1 MKKILLLMT
10 CLLAWGAAF
19 AQKKGNIS
27 GKIVTETNEPLPHSL
42 VKLVSITDTTKVIET
57 SANLDGLY
65 QFTNVDEGQYL
76 LRIKMVSYQ
85 THNGQKFSFTGS
97 DLQLPVIKMQS
108 TSKQLK
114 EVSVVGQKPFV
125 ERKADKTVLNVENN
139 ATAAGNSVL
148 ELLEKAPGVTIDR
161 QTDQIKLNNK
171 AGITVMVDGKT
182 NYLSGADITTVLS
195 NMTSDQVASIELIT
209 NPSSKYDAAGNAG
222 IINIKLKRN
231 KNFGTNGS
239 AVLNTGWGGVKD
251 GPNNLYRHSANL
263 NLNHR
268 TEQWNIFGNTT
279 YNTRSGFNET
289 LLTRTANTPS
299 MRTTF
304 DQSFNRKQK
313 SPGYSAKIGADY
325 YASKK
330 TVLGVMV
337 DFFDAKNE
345 VMGLSTADVNEYQG
359 NTHTLSYI
367 KQNNGNNSKMQ
378 NVTANFNV
386 KHDLPK
392 EEANITFDV
401 DYANYTM
408 DRNDSFD
415 ARYLNTA
422 QQETNSSNL
431 RNIVDAKIDVIA
443 AKTDFSWPFS
453 KTLKFEAG
461 LKSSFV
467 NTNNDF
473 VSEQLN
479 NGTWSDVLG
488 RSNLFIYKE
497 NINAAYTN
505 LSKNWKK
512 WELQLGLRAEHT
524 HSKGHSVTS
533 NKIVDRNYVS
543 LFPSIF
549 LKQELS
555 KNHSFN
561 YSYSRRIDRPSYQ
574 QLNPFVQYL
583 DPYTIDSGNPYLN
596 AQFTDNFEFAYNFK
610 EFSLSFNYADVRG
623 MITQVSRQNDATRQI
638 EVQRQNFGHANLYNA
653 NLFVPLKITK
663 QWSMQNN
670 FSANYQKYEDGTL
683 VGAQFQKSKVSFN
696 FNTSQSFVFSKTFR
710 AELSFWYDSPKIRGV
725 EETTIAQYAL
735 NLGVQK
741 SLMQNRLKLR
751 LSVDDILNT
760 NYWEGRMKYQNVDM
774 YVINHYVNRRASFSI
789 NYSFG
794 NQQVKSAR
802 NRKTSLEDIK
812 GRTGG

>member
-1 MKKILLLMT
+1 MT
-10 CLLAWGAAF
+10 CLLAWGNSF
-19 AQKKGNIS
+19 AQKKGNIT
-27 GKIVTETNEPLPHSL
+27 GKIVTETNEPLPYSL
-42 VKLVSITDTTKVIET
+42 VKLVNTADTTKTIEV
-57 SANLDGLY
+57 SADLDGLY
-65 QFTNVDEGQYL
+65 QFINVSEGQYL
-76 LRIKMVSYQ
+76 LRVKMVGYQ
-85 THNGQKFSFTGS
+85 AYSGREFSFLGS
-97 DLQLPVIKMQS
+97 SLRLPDVKMQS

-139 ATAAGNSVL
+139 ITAAGNSVL

-182 NYLSGADITTVLS
+182 NYLSGADITTILS

-239 AVLNTGWGGVKD
+239 TVLNTGWGTVKN

-268 TEQWNIFGNTT
+268 TEKWNIFGNTT

-289 LLTRTANTPS
+289 LLTRTANTPA

-330 TVLGVMV
+330 TVLGAMI
-337 DFFDAKNE
+337 DFANIKNE
-345 VMGLSTADVNEYQG
+345 LIGLSNADVNEYQS

-378 NVTANFNV
+378 NVTANFNL

-408 DRNDSFD
+408 DRNDRFD

-422 QQETNSSNL
+422 LQETKSSNL

-473 VSEQLN
+473 VSEQLS
-479 NGTWSDVLG
+479 NGSWSDVLG

-549 LKQELS
+549 LKQELN

-670 FSANYQKYEDGTL
+670 LSANYQNYEDGTL

-696 FNTSQSFVFSKTFR
+696 FNTSQSFTFSKTFR

-741 SLMQNRLKLR
+741 SLMQNRIKLR

-774 YVINHYVNRRASFSI
+774 YITNHYVNRRASFSF

-802 NRKTSLEDIK
+802 NRKTALDDIK

>member
-1 MKKILLLMT
+1 MT
-10 CLLAWGAAF
+10 CLLAWGTSF

-27 GKIVTETNEPLPHSL
+27 GKIVTETYEPLPYSL
-42 VKLVSITDTTKVIET
+42 VKLVNMADTTKTMET

-65 QFTNVDEGQYL
+65 QFVNVSEGQYL
-76 LRIKMVSYQ
+76 LRVKMVSYQ
-85 THNGQKFSFTGS
+85 PYSSQKFSFTSS
-97 DLQLPVIKMQS
+97 DLQLPAIKMQS

-161 QTDQIKLNNK
+161 QTEQIKLNNK

-299 MRTTF
+299 MLTTF

-337 DFFDAKNE
+337 DFSSIKNDM
-345 VMGLSTADVNEYQG
+345 VGLSNANVNEYQG

-378 NVTANFNV
+378 NVTANFNI

-401 DYANYTM
+401 DYARYGL
-408 DRNDSFD
+408 DRNDNFD

-431 RNIVDAKIDVIA
+431 RNIVDATIDVVA

-473 VSEQLN
+473 ISEQLS
-479 NGTWSDVLG
+479 NGSWSDVLG

-533 NKIVDRNYVS
+533 NKMVDRNYVS

-653 NLFVPLKITK
+653 NLFVPLKVTK
-663 QWSMQNN
+663 HWSMQNN

-710 AELSFWYDSPKIRGV
+710 AELSFWYDSPRIRGV

-741 SLMQNRLKLR
+741 SVMQNRIKLR

-774 YVINHYVNRRASFSI
+774 YVTNHYVNRRASFSI

-802 NRKTSLEDIK
+802 NRKTSLDDIK

>member
-1 MKKILLLMT
+1 MT
-10 CLLAWGAAF
+10 CLLAWGASF
-19 AQKKGNIS
+19 AQKKGKIS
-27 GKIVTETNEPLPHSL
+27 GKIVTETNEPLPYSL
-42 VKLVSITDTTKVIET
+42 VKLVNIADNTKNMET

-65 QFTNVDEGQYL
+65 QFVNVSEGQYL
-76 LRIKMVSYQ
+76 LRVKMVSYQ
-85 THNGQKFSFTGS
+85 PYNGQKFSFSGS
-97 DLQLPVIKMQS
+97 DLQLPAIKMQS

-337 DFFDAKNE
+337 DFFNAKNE
-345 VMGLSTADVNEYQG
+345 VMGLSSADVNEYQG

-473 VSEQLN
+473 VSEQLS
-479 NGTWSDVLG
+479 NGSWADILG

-497 NINAAYTN
+497 NINAAYSN
-505 LSKNWKK
+505 LSKTWKK
-512 WELQLGLRAEHT
+512 WDLQLGLRAEHT
-524 HSKGHSVTS
+524 HSKGHSITS

-543 LFPSIF
+543 LFPSVF

-710 AELSFWYDSPKIRGV
+710 AELSFWYDSPRIRGV

-741 SLMQNRLKLR
+741 SLMQNRIKLR

-774 YVINHYVNRRASFSI
+774 YVTNHYVNRRASFSI

>member
-10 CLLAWGAAF
+10 CLLAWGASF
-19 AQKKGNIS
+19 AQKKGSIS
-27 GKIVTETNEPLPHSL
+27 GKIVTETNEPLPYSL
-42 VKLVSITDTTKVIET
+42 VKLVNIADTTKTIEA

-65 QFTNVDEGQYL
+65 QFANVSEGQYL
-76 LRIKMVSYQ
+76 LRVKMVSYQ
-85 THNGQKFSFTGS
+85 PYSGQKFSFTGS
-97 DLQLPVIKMQS
+97 DLKLPEVKMHS

-171 AGITVMVDGKT
+171 GGITVMVDGKA

-239 AVLNTGWGGVKD
+239 AVLNAGWGGVKD
-251 GPNNLYRHSANL
+251 GPSNLYRHSANL
-263 NLNHR
+263 NLNNR

-279 YNTRSGFNET
+279 YNTRSSFNET
-289 LLTRTANTPS
+289 LLTRTASTPS
-299 MRTTF
+299 MLTTF

-313 SPGYSAKIGADY
+313 SPSYSAKIGADY

-337 DFFDAKNE
+337 DFFDVKNE
-345 VMGLSTADVNEYQG
+345 MIGLSNANINEYQA
-359 NTHTLSYI
+359 NTRTLSYI
-367 KQNNGNNSKMQ
+367 KQNNGNNAKMQ
-378 NVTANFNV
+378 NLTANFNI

-401 DYANYTM
+401 DYANYAL
-408 DRNDSFD
+408 DRNDNFD
-415 ARYLNTA
+415 ARYLNAA
-422 QQETNSSNL
+422 QEQTNSSNL
-431 RNIVDAKIDVIA
+431 RNIIDAKIDVIA

-461 LKSSFV
+461 LKSSLV

-473 VSEQLN
+473 ISEQLN
-479 NGTWSDVLG
+479 NGSWSDVLG

-505 LSKNWKK
+505 LSKKWEK

-549 LKQELS
+549 IKQELS

-561 YSYSRRIDRPSYQ
+561 YSYSRRIDRPNYQ

-583 DPYTIDSGNPYLN
+583 DPYTMDSGNPYLN
-596 AQFTDNFEFAYNFK
+596 AQFTDNLEFAYNFK
-610 EFSLSFNYADVRG
+610 EFSLSFNYADVKG
-623 MITQVSRQNDATRQI
+623 MITQVSRQNDATKQI

-653 NLFVPLKITK
+653 NLFVPLKINK
-663 QWSMQNN
+663 LWSMQNN

-696 FNTSQSFVFSKTFR
+696 FNTSQSFTFSKTFR
-710 AELSFWYDSPKIRGV
+710 AELSFWYDSPRMSGV
-725 EETTIAQYAL
+725 EETTISQYAL
-735 NLGVQK
+735 NLGIQK
-741 SLMQNRLKLR
+741 TLLQNRLKLR
-751 LSVDDILNT
+751 LSMDDILNT

-774 YVINHYVNRRASFSI
+774 YIVNHYVNRRASFSI